1 MKMVGDNWRVFL
13 VYLAVASLFSIIS
26 AIIYKPMEPT
36 EEQIQKVGIGFFVQ
50 ILRIYR
56 FEHEFNKK
64 GSNLGGRHRVRL
76 RAKGRKGSEETESR
90 KPH

>member
-36 EEQIQKVGIGFFVQ
+36 EEQIQKVGIVFFQ

-56 FEHEFNKK
+56 SEHEFNK

-76 RAKGRKGSEETESR
+76 RAKGRKGGEETESR